1 MNTWYALDRLGA
13 AHRADLADEA
23 ARSNLAA
30 SGRPGEAMVGDR
42 KMSRLTRS
50 ARGAVIALVL
60 ALVVA
65 APAAA
70 ATPTRTVYD
79 LSSFE
84 LPAGTACA
92 FDVEGQPSWGFIA
105 KTVFSDGTTM
115 YSVRAHGAYVNL
127 ETGARF
133 PTADTSRV
141 LQQFDPATGIVVVE
155 IQGQNSYSFL
165 PGDVGPFGVV
175 GSNAAFYHISGSVRF
190 TFNTNTN
197 ATTAFAYEGSITD
210 ICAALS

>member
-1 MNTWYALDRLGA
+1 M
-13 AHRADLADEA
+13 
-23 ARSNLAA
+23 
-30 SGRPGEAMVGDR
+30 R
-42 KMSRLTRS
+42 KLTRT
-50 ARGAVIALVL
+50 ARGAVIALAL

-70 ATPTRTVYD
+70 ATPTRTVYH
-79 LSSFE
+79 LSPFT

-105 KTVFSDGTTM
+105 VTTFRDGTEM
-115 YSVRAHGAYVNL
+115 ASVRAHGAYVNL
-127 ETGARF
+127 DTGARF

-141 LQQFDPATGIVVVE
+141 LQQLDPATGIVVVE

-165 PGDVGPFGVV
+165 PGDMGPFGQIL
-175 GSNAAFYHISGSVRF
+175 SDAAFYHIDGSVRF
-190 TFNTNTN
+190 TFNTHTN
-197 ATTAFAYEGSITD
+197 ATTAFAYVGGITD